1 MYSQNWRIVAA
12 LKDLHIIARTPE
24 PLEFLN
30 DDNTP
35 VGQMNRKQL
44 EAIVSRLR
52 EQEETRI
59 RMKRERSS
67 ETIVGDGDDAGD
79 SHPDFVELR
88 SVDLRAMRRAKR
100 VKQLPTPDAEVIEL
114 D

>member
-1 MYSQNWRIVAA
+1 
-12 LKDLHIIARTPE
+12 
-24 PLEFLN
+24 
-30 DDNTP
+30 
-35 VGQMNRKQL
+35 MNRKQL

>member
-1 MYSQNWRIVAA
+1 
-12 LKDLHIIARTPE
+12 
-24 PLEFLN
+24 
-30 DDNTP
+30 
-35 VGQMNRKQL
+35 MNRKQL
-44 EAIVSRLR
+44 EAIVRRLR

-67 ETIVGDGDDAGD
+67 ETILGNGNDVGD
-79 SHPDFVELR
+79 SHPDFVEVG

-100 VKQLPTPDAEVIEL
+100 MKQLPTPGAEVIEL

>member
-1 MYSQNWRIVAA
+1 
-12 LKDLHIIARTPE
+12 
-24 PLEFLN
+24 
-30 DDNTP
+30 
-35 VGQMNRKQL
+35 MNRRQL
-44 EAIVSRLR
+44 EAIVRRLR
-52 EQEETRI
+52 EQEESRL

-67 ETIVGDGDDAGD
+67 ETIVGAGDDVGD

-88 SVDLRAMRRAKR
+88 SVDLRATRRTKR